1 MNCSPVSVRCVRLIL
16 VALLAVLLLAPGAT
30 RAQAA
35 LTLTATPAFEGNF
48 TPGTWLPIAIELRND
63 GPPLQALI
71 VATQPNAAF
80 RNVQA
85 VELPNGAVKH
95 LTLYVAMEQ
104 SDRELRVTLEAT
116 GSVLAEQV
124 LAVRPRPGE
133 RLLGLL
139 TSQDQNLP
147 LRLPRREDLA
157 TLPFTVVN
165 LNAATLPNRAA
176 GLSSLSLLFVQQLP
190 ADGLNAEQRAALV
203 GWVMSGGH
211 LIVGGGLAA
220 AQTVSALPPA
230 LLPASIGAAT
240 QLADTPFATFTA
252 APGPG
257 ALPGVTLLAT
267 PDAQVMGP
275 ASAPSW
281 VSRRIGLGAVTQLA
295 FDPSLPALVDWAAA
309 PLFWDRLLRSPTLF
323 STVFGSQPQVDV
335 IQEQIIAGALTAL
348 PTLSLPSTNLIFLL
362 LAVYAILVGPGIA
375 LLLRRLDRQT
385 WAWVAVPSL
394 AFATGALVFGLAFFT
409 RADQRVITQLSLIEL
424 QDTEQARA
432 RTYIAAL
439 APQTQTFTAE
449 VTEAALVRPVRGSSG
464 TYGTVSGA
472 GGDLAQEGSSVALKV
487 ERWQLQGLLAETQLA
502 LKGVKA
508 TITTGAAG
516 PQIEVGNDSDQAL
529 RGVVAVY
536 GERVLFLGDLRP
548 GEQASV
554 PWPTDAL
561 SDVARSPTLSY
572 LVLREALD
580 QGRGPGQAPERRV
593 LAREALLNAAVARG
607 STGYDETP
615 LVLAWLDRS
624 PLNFTVSAEG
634 AARQDTTLLVLHPTI
649 SGSGP
654 TLLPAGWLRPDLTA
668 GDRAACNGNQGAG
681 LPVASSPLT
690 VTLQLP
696 AGLAAMRAEDIT
708 LTIESAQRWPS
719 AGVTTALYAWAQS
732 SWVEQP
738 FDGPGKLELRDAA
751 PYLQG
756 GRLRLQFTGPLAP
769 AACLYISAEV
779 RGTMP

>member
-1 MNCSPVSVRCVRLIL
+1 MNCSSVPVRCVHLAL
-16 VALLAVLLLAPGAT
+16 VALLAVLLLAPSAT

-35 LTLTATPAFEGNF
+35 LTMTASPAFEGNF
-48 TPGTWLPIAIELRND
+48 TPGMWLPIAIELRND
-63 GPPLQALI
+63 GPPLQALL
-71 VATQPNAAF
+71 VGTQPNAPF
-80 RNVQA
+80 RNVQS
-85 VELPNGAVKH
+85 VELPGGAVKQ

-139 TSQDQNLP
+139 TTQDPHLS
-147 LRLPRREDLA
+147 LPRREDLA
-157 TLPFTVVN
+157 TLPFTTVS
-165 LNAATLPNRAA
+165 LNAATLPNQAA
-176 GLSSLSLLFVQQLP
+176 GLSSLSLLFVHQLP

-211 LIVGGGLAA
+211 LIVGSGGAV
-220 AQTVSALPPA
+220 AQTLSALPPA
-230 LLPASIGAAT
+230 LLPATIGAAT
-240 QLADTPFATFTA
+240 QLADAPFAAFTA

-257 ALPGVTLLAT
+257 ALPGVILTAT
-267 PDAQVMGP
+267 PDAQVTGP
-275 ASAPSW
+275 TSAPTW

-309 PLFWDRLLRSPTLF
+309 PLFWDRLLRSPKLF
-323 STVFGSQPQVDV
+323 STAFGSQPQVDV
-335 IQEQIIAGALTAL
+335 IQEQLIAGALTAL
-348 PTLSLPSTNLIFLL
+348 PTISLPSTNLIFLL
-362 LAVYAILVGPGIA
+362 LAVYAVLVGPGIA

-385 WAWVAVPSL
+385 WAWVAVPGL
-394 AFATGALVFGLAFFT
+394 AFTIGALVFGLAFFT
-409 RADQRVITQLSLIEL
+409 RADQRVITQLSLIEM

-439 APQTQTFTAE
+439 APQTQTFTAD
-449 VTEAALVRPVRGSSG
+449 VTEPALVRPVRGSSG

-472 GGDLAQEGSSVALKV
+472 GGDLAQAGPTVALKV
-487 ERWQLQGLLAETQLA
+487 ERWQLQGLSAETQLVF
-502 LKGVKA
+502 KGVKA
-508 TITTGAAG
+508 TITIGAAG
-516 PQIEVGNDSDQAL
+516 PQIEVRNTSDQTL

-548 GEQASV
+548 DGRATA
-554 PWPTDAL
+554 PWPTSAL
-561 SDVARSPTLSY
+561 TDVTRNPAISA
-572 LVLREALD
+572 LVLREAL
-580 QGRGPGQAPERRV
+580 GTPGQTPERRM
-593 LAREALLNAAVARG
+593 LIREALVNAAVTRG
-607 STGYDETP
+607 GTGYDENP

-681 LPVASSPLT
+681 LPVASNPLT

-696 AGLAAMRAEDIT
+696 AGLAATRAESIT

-719 AGVTTALYAWAQS
+719 AGVTTALYDWVQA

-756 GRLRLQFTGPLAP
+756 GQLRLQFIGPLAP

-779 RGTMP
+779 QGTMP